1 MQCETGC
8 VANARYVRVFLV
20 ALLSS
25 CTFRSLKLCV
35 CVGGMCAGGLF
46 KEDKANDSLIS
57 ILYPDKGSFQHS

>member
-8 VANARYVRVFLV
+8 VANVRCVHVFLV

-35 CVGGMCAGGLF
+35 CVVCVGGLF
-46 KEDKANDSLIS
+46 KEDKAHDSLIS
-57 ILYPDKGSFQHS
+57 IFYPDKGSFQHS